1 LFRELPVLVEKG
13 VLPEPFAE
21 RLRQYYESSQ
31 QKMGRSLAVVL
42 FSILGSLLISL
53 GVILLLA
60 HNWEDLSRATRTG
73 ISLGIL
79 LGAQALSGWVLW
91 FRNRSIAW
99 KEGSSLFL
107 TLAIG
112 TSISLVAQTYHLSA
126 SEDVFILVWMLASLP
141 LAYLFESVSSG
152 IIYWVGMTSWAG
164 CVNSSG
170 LTNLMFWPLAVLLV
184 PFYFSLV
191 RYNPR
196 SIRSGLLS
204 WVLAVCVLVAYG
216 VTLSEVMNDLWILA
230 YASLFC
236 VFYILGTLLREEEM
250 SSWLRPFHRIGALGL
265 FGLSYL
271 LTYHDFWEHWI
282 WRLRMG
288 MQFEISFIIRC
299 LLIAV
304 LTVMA
309 GLLMVLALRRGMRKI
324 LIFGIVPLIAG
335 IGFFLGYG
343 LGPFWPAILFNIYL
357 FSAGIGILITGIQGG
372 RLGVV
377 NQGMLIVIALILT
390 RFFDT
395 NLSFLIRGSIFI
407 LTGLGFLAVNGI
419 LYRRWRTHS

>member
-1 LFRELPVLVEKG
+1 
-13 VLPEPFAE
+13 
-21 RLRQYYESSQ
+21 
-31 QKMGRSLAVVL
+31 
-42 FSILGSLLISL
+42 
-53 GVILLLA
+53 
-60 HNWEDLSRATRTG
+60 
-73 ISLGIL
+73 
-79 LGAQALSGWVLW
+79 
-91 FRNRSIAW
+91 
-99 KEGSSLFL
+99 
-107 TLAIG
+107 
-112 TSISLVAQTYHLSA
+112 
-126 SEDVFILVWMLASLP
+126 
-141 LAYLFESVSSG
+141 
-152 IIYWVGMTSWAG
+152 
-164 CVNSSG
+164 
-170 LTNLMFWPLAVLLV
+170 
-184 PFYFSLV
+184 
-191 RYNPR
+191 
-196 SIRSGLLS
+196 
-204 WVLAVCVLVAYG
+204 
-216 VTLSEVMNDLWILA
+216 
-230 YASLFC
+230 
-236 VFYILGTLLREEEM
+236 
-250 SSWLRPFHRIGALGL
+250 
-265 FGLSYL
+265 
-271 LTYHDFWEHWI
+271 
-282 WRLRMG
+282 MG